1 LTTAPATGL
10 SSGTQLLS
18 PTLHFL
24 YEQADSLASAIAYFE
39 FRNRKTRRLPALVLL
54 DYDMG
59 NHTGVDFLHWLRF
72 VKKMT
77 SLPVV
82 MLSGSEGD
90 RHVAE
95 CYAAGA
101 NYFLS
106 KPRKFEH
113 LKLIVQSLHT
123 TLFFT
128 NEPSPILLLNEYRS
142 GPHSDHCL
150 SRGRPSRPVGSC
162 G

>member
-1 LTTAPATGL
+1 VHSKKSVGKLT
-10 SSGTQLLS
+10 LLHIDDS
-18 PTLHFL
+18 AGDRTLVRDAIALTNTPFH

-123 TLFFT
+123 TIFFT

-142 GPHSDHCL
+142 APIQTTA
-150 SRGRPSRPVGSC
+150 
-162 G
+162 